1 MKAFNSFQLTF
12 MFAAFPFLLDYLQ
25 DATFRGAG
33 PAFYCACAAYVVGF
47 IGMCTAVYENL

>member
-33 PAFYCACAAYVVGF
+33 PAFYCACAAYIVGF
-47 IGMCTAVYENL
+47 IGMCSAVYENL